1 MPPNRSNNPHPS
13 PTGIGSPVGSPPG
26 SVPPA
31 VVCVLDG
38 ELCFVMVFEV
48 VSSLED
54 MDAIPL
60 VMAIP
65 DVSLLLRELPPAMME
80 TPAPPAPPVDD

>member
-1 MPPNRSNNPHPS
+1 MPPKSSNSPQPS
-13 PTGIGSPVGSPPG
+13 PTGIGGPLGSPPG
-26 SVPPA
+26 SVPPS

-38 ELCFVMVFEV
+38 ELCFVMVVAV
-48 VSSLED
+48 VRSVEA

-60 VMAIP
+60 AMAIP

-80 TPAPPAPPVDD
+80 TPAPPVPPVDD